1 MSIRKSRWPL
11 AAAALSAAFFAGA
24 GDAEAQ
30 QFSCP
35 KKGGD
40 LVFGQQAKVN
50 SLDQHTSAA
59 ASTRNIAMNVFEPLL
74 IRDENFA
81 VMPNLAASVEASAD
95 GKT

>member
-1 MSIRKSRWPL
+1 MTRIDPVLPASL
-11 AAAALSAAFFAGA
+11 ASMLVFALGA
-24 GDAEAQ
+24 YSAEAQ

-81 VMPNLAASVEASAD
+81 VRPN
-95 GKT
+95 